1 VSAQFSLFNHGI
13 VGDSAAIQSLL
24 EHIDVA
30 ARCDFTVLISGES
43 GTGKELVAR
52 AIHENSARAA
62 RPFIPV
68 NCGAFTETLLESELF
83 GYERG
88 AFTGAHEKRKGL
100 FEAAHTGTIF
110 LDEIGEMAP
119 ACQVKLLRVLQE
131 GAFRP
136 VGGRIET
143 SVDARIVAATNRNL
157 SQEMSSGRFRKDLFY
172 RIAVLTIDTPAL
184 RHRPCD
190 IPALVHH
197 FVRQAEEKIRSPRKH
212 IIDRDAMTILRS
224 YGWPGNVRELRHVVE
239 RLVAMTRNEEI
250 TAETVVRAMPQA
262 SQCRPDAQI
271 PLLVYENDSLEAFI
285 DRSFVSLYD
294 QLMAQTGS
302 HSKVARLLD
311 TDRSALYRRLERT
324 RRRLQ
329 TRSQDLSPDR
339 NRSDALDA

>member
-1 VSAQFSLFNHGI
+1 MSAQFSLFSHGI

-24 EHIDVA
+24 QHIDVA
-30 ARCDFTVLISGES
+30 ARCDFTVLICGES
-43 GTGKELVAR
+43 GTGKELVAK

-62 RPFIPV
+62 KSFIPV

-110 LDEIGEMAP
+110 LDEIGEMSP

-136 VGGRIET
+136 VGGRTET
-143 SVDARIVAATNRNL
+143 SVDARIIAATNRNL
-157 SQEMSSGRFRKDLFY
+157 TQEMSSGRFRKDLFY

-184 RHRPCD
+184 RHRSSD
-190 IPALVHH
+190 IPALVNH
-197 FVRQAEEKIRSPRKH
+197 FVRAAEEKIRCPRKH
-212 IIDRDAMTILRS
+212 TIDRDAVTILRN

-239 RLVAMTRNEEI
+239 RLVAMTLNEEI
-250 TAETVVRAMPQA
+250 TAETVIRAMPKA
-262 SQCRPDAQI
+262 SQFRPDAQI
-271 PLLVYENDSLEAFI
+271 PLLVYENDSLDAFI
-285 DRSFVSLYD
+285 DRSFLSLYD

-324 RRRLQ
+324 RRRLRS
-329 TRSQDLSPDR
+329 RSQNRPSDR
-339 NRSDALDA
+339 NRSALDA

>member
-1 VSAQFSLFNHGI
+1 VSAQFALFNHGI
-13 VGDSAAIQSLL
+13 VGDSEAIQSLL
-24 EHIDVA
+24 QHIDVA

-52 AIHENSARAA
+52 AIHQNSTRAA
-62 RPFIPV
+62 KPFIPV

-110 LDEIGEMAP
+110 LDEIGEMSP

-131 GAFRP
+131 GAFRS
-136 VGGRIET
+136 VGGRVET
-143 SVDARIVAATNRNL
+143 SVDARIIAATNRNL
-157 SQEMSSGRFRKDLFY
+157 SQEMTSGGFRKDLFY

-184 RHRPCD
+184 RHRPWD
-190 IPALVHH
+190 IPALAHH
-197 FVRQAEEKIRSPRKH
+197 FLRQAEEKIKCRRKH
-212 IIDRDAMTILRS
+212 TIDREAMVVLRN
-224 YGWPGNVRELRHVVE
+224 YGWPGNVRELRHVIE
-239 RLVAMTRNEEI
+239 RLVAMTVKEEI
-250 TAETVVRAMPQA
+250 TAETVMRAMPPA
-262 SQCRPDAQI
+262 SHCRPDAQI

-285 DRSFVSLYD
+285 DRSFVCLYD

-302 HSKVARLLD
+302 HSKVARMLD

-324 RRRLQ
+324 RRRLEQ
-329 TRSQDLSPDR
+329 RSRPLNDEAVS
-339 NRSDALDA
+339 S